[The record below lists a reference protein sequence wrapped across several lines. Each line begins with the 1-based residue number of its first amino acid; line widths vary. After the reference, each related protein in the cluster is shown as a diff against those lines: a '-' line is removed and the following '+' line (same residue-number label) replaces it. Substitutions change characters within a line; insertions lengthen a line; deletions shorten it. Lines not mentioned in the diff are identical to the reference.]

1 MQHSKRRPSRGISE
15 FILSGISFHGV
26 SVSSFL
32 AHFLCNIAMFL
43 IMCTLPPSTGVGGG
57 EGEPST
63 KFLKKGSLT
72 GPQFLEG
79 VAGIEVSDFFQG
91 GEVAI
96 FR

>member
-1 MQHSKRRPSRGISE
+1 
-15 FILSGISFHGV
+15 
-26 SVSSFL
+26 
-32 AHFLCNIAMFL
+32 MFL

-57 EGEPST
+57 GEPST

-79 VAGIEVSDFFQG
+79 VAGIEVNDFFQG

>member
-1 MQHSKRRPSRGISE
+1 MQHC
-15 FILSGISFHGV
+15 HV
-26 SVSSFL
+26 SHNV
-32 AHFLCNIAMFL
+32 H
-43 IMCTLPPSTGVGGG
+43 PPPKYGGG
-57 EGEPST
+57 GGGGEPST

>member
-1 MQHSKRRPSRGISE
+1 
-15 FILSGISFHGV
+15 
-26 SVSSFL
+26 
-32 AHFLCNIAMFL
+32 MFL
-43 IMCTLPPSTGVGGG
+43 IMCTLPPSTGVEGG
-57 EGEPST
+57 GEPST